1 MSENLLIP
9 LCGFVLSSEFPQ
21 EVRFTSLVEE
31 HLRKLRVKGRFEV
44 PRFFG
49 YYFQAGVPN
58 AVAGG
63 WTVSLDPVPAI
74 MTLPSR
80 LDKLTYGQFRITSP
94 TRETSPDFMLVQDRL
109 DGACWL
115 WSFEFG
121 RRFVESDEA
130 VLNGPDE
137 VVNHKL
143 LGP

>member
-1 MSENLLIP
+1 
-9 LCGFVLSSEFPQ
+9 
-21 EVRFTSLVEE
+21 
-31 HLRKLRVKGRFEV
+31 
-44 PRFFG
+44 
-49 YYFQAGVPN
+49 
-58 AVAGG
+58 
-63 WTVSLDPVPAI
+63 
-74 MTLPSR
+74 
-80 LDKLTYGQFRITSP
+80 
-94 TRETSPDFMLVQDRL
+94 VQDRL